1 MYSVRCCFNLAL
13 VGATLLGST
22 QAFTSRLVPSP
33 VRGTRTMALVSFQ
46 QQQQEQPHSME
57 EIASCALTGLCS
69 VQDMEDMMQGTSPH
83 RLMGWCTDVWRKKR
97 IMTHTSILLFLL
109 SSPAELQHATTTTT
123 TSSRRGTTPEE
134 VVVQSYVN
142 HHLPSG
148 NTEQQRDRLK
158 EALKLRLELHALGQE
173 LQGAEENDDE
183 PDDTYL
189 YSSYRGNS
197 NHAFDHFVDYRQMA
211 QYESH

>member
-1 MYSVRCCFNLAL
+1 
-13 VGATLLGST
+13 
-22 QAFTSRLVPSP
+22 
-33 VRGTRTMALVSFQ
+33 MALVSFQ

-69 VQDMEDMMQGTSPH
+69 VQDMEDMMQ
-83 RLMGWCTDVWRKKR
+83 
-97 IMTHTSILLFLL
+97 
-109 SSPAELQHATTTTT
+109 ELQHATSTTT

-142 HHLPSG
+142 HHHPSG
-148 NTEQQRDRLK
+148 HTEQQRDRLK

-173 LQGAEENDDE
+173 LQGNHDENDEEQDDD
-183 PDDTYL
+183 DDTYL